1 MPIELSVPRQNAAPL
16 QVPLDN
22 GQCIFVLGANG
33 TGKSSLMH
41 VFYKAHHASGR
52 RISAHRQTWFSS
64 SSLSLSPE
72 QKRQTEQNI
81 QGRDQQDD
89 ARWKDEFS
97 AQRANIA
104 VYDLID
110 AENVRARKIAA
121 AVDGSNMELAKTLS
135 KADAPIKIIN
145 ELLRL
150 SSIPIEI
157 SVHQNEQIMAS
168 KLGGSPYSVAKLSD
182 GERNALLIA
191 ANVLTVPAGTLLLID
206 EPERHL
212 HRSIISPLLTLL
224 FQKRTDC
231 KFVVST
237 HDVLL
242 PLDNPRARTIL
253 IRSCAYNGETATS
266 WDVDLVPAEAPIDEV
281 IKKDILGARRKVLF
295 VEGTESSLDKPLYS
309 LVFPEVSVVAK
320 GGCPEVETAVA
331 GIRAAPDLHWV
342 HAFGLIDNDGRT
354 ADEIT
359 ELKTQGVY
367 ALSVYTIESI
377 YYHPEIQRR
386 VADRHTAVTGENV
399 ATRVAAAKAGALEA
413 VTPHVERL
421 SARVIEK
428 KIRHEIDTSRPTRA
442 QIAAGSPVNI
452 AVDVAGILAAEQ
464 AGFQALI
471 AAGNVQEIICR
482 YPVRET
488 PALNAIA
495 TRLGFQD
502 RRQYENAVRKLLM
515 DDATALN
522 FVRGLFDTLYVDVN
536 A

>member
-1 MPIELSVPRQNAAPL
+1 
-16 QVPLDN
+16 
-22 GQCIFVLGANG
+22 
-33 TGKSSLMH
+33 MH
-41 VFYKAHHASGR
+41 AFYKEHHATGR

-64 SSLSLSPE
+64 SSLNLSPQ
-72 QKRQTEQNI
+72 QKRQTEQTI
-81 QGRDQQDD
+81 QGQDRLDD
-89 ARWKDEFS
+89 ARWKDDYS
-97 AQRANIA
+97 AHRTNIA

-110 AENVRARKIAA
+110 AENVRARKIAG
-121 AVDGSNMELAKTLS
+121 AVDGGDMELAKALS

-145 ELLRL
+145 ELLKL

-157 SVHQNEQIMAS
+157 SVHKNEQVMAS
-168 KLGGSPYSVAKLSD
+168 KSGGGLYSVAKLSD

-224 FQKRTDC
+224 FRNRTDC

-242 PLDNPRARTIL
+242 PLDNPHAKTIL
-253 IRSCAYNGETATS
+253 IRSCIYNNNETPVS
-266 WDVDLVPAEAPIDEV
+266 WDVDLVPADAPIDET
-281 IKKDILGARRKVLF
+281 IRKDILGARRKVLF
-295 VEGTESSLDKPLYS
+295 VEGAESSLDKPLYG
-309 LVFPEVSVVAK
+309 LVFPDVSVVAK

-331 GIRAAPDLHWV
+331 GIRATPDLHWV
-342 HAFGLIDNDGRT
+342 HAFGLIDNDRRT

-359 ELKTQGVY
+359 QLKAQGVY
-367 ALSVYTIESI
+367 ALSVYTVESI

-386 VADRHTAVTGENV
+386 VADRHTAVTGENA
-399 ATRVAAAKAGALEA
+399 ATRVAAAKAGALDA
-413 VTPHVERL
+413 VTPHIQRL
-421 SARVIEK
+421 SARAIEK
-428 KIRHEIDTSRPTRA
+428 KIRHEIDKSRPTQA
-442 QIAAGSPVNI
+442 QIVAGNLVNI

-464 AGFQALI
+464 AKLQALI

-488 PALNAIA
+488 PALNGIA

-522 FVRGLFDTLYVDVN
+522 FVRGLFDTLYADVN